1 MVKKTG
7 LGKGL
12 GSLISETTIE
22 ANTEEMLRPDTELDV
37 ELIHR
42 NINQPRTQFDEEE
55 LQELSDSI
63 KQYGILQPILV
74 RKDADGYQIV
84 AGERRYQAALR
95 AGLKQVPV
103 IVRKVDDQDLLEIA
117 LIENIQRSN
126 LNSIEE
132 ARAYREILQ
141 RTNATQ
147 EELSVRLSKSRSAI
161 ANTLRLLELPE
172 EIQDLVFDGNL
183 TAGHARAL
191 LGLSGDEEVQTKLA
205 YRIIKNRMSVRQ
217 VEEAVKREQEKE
229 QGEQPKRV
237 SRPATYI
244 EAEKAMSTT
253 LKTKVKVQAAT
264 KKKTA
269 RIEISFENEEE
280 LNRILGALGIEL

>member
-1 MVKKTG
+1 MAKKTG

-22 ANTEEMLRPDTELDV
+22 ANTEGMLRPDTELEV
-37 ELIHR
+37 GLIHR

-95 AGLKQVPV
+95 AGLVKVPV
-103 IVRKVDDQDLLEIA
+103 IVREVDDQELLEIA

-147 EELSVRLSKSRSAI
+147 EELSVRLSKSRSAV
-161 ANTLRLLELPE
+161 ANTLRLLDLPD

-191 LGLSGDEEVQTKLA
+191 LALGGDEEVQTRLA
-205 YRIIKNRMSVRQ
+205 YRVVKNRMSVRQ
-217 VEEAVKREQEKE
+217 VEEAVKREQERAKGG
-229 QGEQPKRV
+229 QQVRAP
-237 SRPATYI
+237 RPDAYSH
-244 EAEKAMSTT
+244 AEKTMSRA
-253 LKTKVKVQAAT
+253 LGTKVKVQAST
-264 KKKTA
+264 KQKAA
-269 RIEISFENEEE
+269 RIEISFEGEEE
-280 LNRILGALGIEL
+280 LSRILKALGIKE